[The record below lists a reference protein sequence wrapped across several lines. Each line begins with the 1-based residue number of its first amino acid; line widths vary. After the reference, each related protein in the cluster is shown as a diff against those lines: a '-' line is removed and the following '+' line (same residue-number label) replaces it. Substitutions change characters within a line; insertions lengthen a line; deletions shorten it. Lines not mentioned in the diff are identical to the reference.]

1 MIIKPIRDKETKKV
15 LSNRNICGRIY
26 DELNR
31 LYTSEDAD
39 ERRIAVSMC
48 GGSQQTCEDV
58 LRVMKAVKEAPNDR
72 EGNRILNE
80 SLIPISPVLLRNK

>member
-1 MIIKPIRDKETKKV
+1 MIIKPLRDKETKKI

-31 LYTSEDAD
+31 LYNSEDAD

-48 GGSQQTCEDV
+48 GSQQNCEDV
-58 LRVMKAVKEAPNDR
+58 LKVMKAVKDAPNDR

-80 SLIPISPVLLRNK
+80 SLIPISPALLKK